1 MLRAFVAGLLISLA
15 SMAHAEP
22 VATLSKPSD
31 TLNVVAEAAEMTVFF
46 TPSGGG
52 YTVSMLF
59 TDPDGETMR
68 GRVTLANLQSHE
80 VSFTDEVR
88 RKRSKFRLER
98 AGRLIGVHLIE
109 TDLDARMVASNGQ
122 IRSNVK

>member
-1 MLRAFVAGLLISLA
+1 MLRAFVAGILISLA
-15 SMAHAEP
+15 SMAQAEP

-31 TLNVVAEAAEMTVFF
+31 TLNVAAEAAEMTVFF
-46 TPSGGG
+46 TPTGRG
-52 YTVSMLF
+52 YMVSMLF
-59 TDPDGETMR
+59 TDLEGETMR
-68 GRVTLANLQSHE
+68 GRVTLADLQTHE

-88 RKRSKFRLER
+88 HKRSKFRLER

-109 TDLDARMVASNGQ
+109 TDLDARMIASSGQ